1 MNRVLYAIALAL
13 TLALSVEAHAAQTKK
28 AGAATS
34 SAAVTKTLEAKIRQE
49 WQDFKDKKKEA
60 FAAVLADED
69 TEVWVDGKVRDK
81 ATTVKDVDSMTLN
94 NYALSNIKITTLSP
108 SAALATYRVKVDG
121 TLNGQPFNTNLDVT
135 QVFAKRGGDWKE
147 LRYHES
153 ESK

>member
-1 MNRVLYAIALAL
+1 MNRVVCAIALTL
-13 TLALSVEAHAAQTKK
+13 TLALSGGAQAAQAKK

-34 SAAVTKTLEAKIRQE
+34 VTKTLEAKIRQE

-69 TEVWVDGKVRDK
+69 TQVWVDGKVRDK
-81 ATTVKDVDSMTLN
+81 ATSVKDVDTMTLN
-94 NYALSNIKITTLSP
+94 TYTLSNMKITPLSP
-108 SAALATYRVKVDG
+108 AAALATYRVKADG
-121 TLNGQPFNTNLDVT
+121 TFNGQPFNATLDVT

>member
-1 MNRVLYAIALAL
+1 MNRVVCAIALAL
-13 TLALSVEAHAAQTKK
+13 LLALSGGAHAAQAKK

-34 SAAVTKTLEAKIRQE
+34 SASATKTLEAKIHQE

-94 NYALSNIKITTLSP
+94 SYTLSNIKITPLSP
-108 SAALATYRVKVDG
+108 ASALATYRVKVDG

-135 QVFAKRGGDWKE
+135 QVFVKRGGDWKE

>member
-1 MNRVLYAIALAL
+1 MNRIVCAIALAL
-13 TLALSVEAHAAQTKK
+13 TLALSGGAQAAQAKK
-28 AGAATS
+28 AGASTS
-34 SAAVTKTLEAKIRQE
+34 VTKTLEAKIHQE

-81 ATTVKDVDSMTLN
+81 ATAVKDVDSMTLN
-94 NYALSNIKITTLSP
+94 NYALSNITITTLSP
-108 SAALATYRVKVDG
+108 AAGLATYRVKIDG

-135 QVFAKRGGDWKE
+135 QVFVKRGGDWKQ